1 MMKTRILTGIIGT
14 SLFCVVLVFYKFI
27 TLNILLSIVNVLA
40 LYEVLV
46 ATKLINNK
54 PVSVISL
61 IFSASVPFF
70 STPYYGFNIYSL
82 VVCFV
87 YIFSLFIILVL
98 NHKSTKIEHVGYVFI
113 ISMLISFSLSCIAF
127 VRDLPGQHGGFY
139 ILLLAIASW
148 GSDTGAY
155 FTGVYF
161 GKHKMAPYISPKK
174 TIEGLIGGFVFCFV
188 AFILAGYVYQY
199 AFVKDAAKVSIPLL
213 ALFSIPLSAASVFG
227 DLTASLIKRTCD
239 IKDFGNVL
247 PGHGGILDRFDSM
260 LFVGP
265 MLYLFIHLF
274 PIIT

>member
-1 MMKTRILTGIIGT
+1 MKTRIFTGIIGT
-14 SLFCVVLVFYKFI
+14 SLFCVVLVFYKYI

-46 ATKLINNK
+46 ATKIIKNK
-54 PVSVISL
+54 PVSIISL
-61 IFSASVPFF
+61 IFSACVPFL
-70 STPYYGFNIYSL
+70 STPFYGFNIYSL

-87 YIFSLFIILVL
+87 YLFSLFIILIFC
-98 NHKSTKIEHVGYVFI
+98 HQTTKLEQVGYIFV
-113 ISMLISFSLSCIAF
+113 ISILISFSVSCIAF
-127 VRDLPGQHGGFY
+127 IRDLPGQHGGFY
-139 ILLLAIASW
+139 IMLLAIASW

-155 FTGVYF
+155 FVGVFF

-174 TIEGLIGGFVFCFV
+174 TIEGLIGGFLFCLF
-188 AFILAGYVYQY
+188 AFIIAGFVYQY
-199 AFVKDAAKVSIPLL
+199 VFIKDSAKVSLLLL

-227 DLTASLIKRTCD
+227 DLTASLIKRTCN

-265 MLYLFIHLF
+265 MLYLLVQIF
-274 PIIT
+274 PIIA